1 MVRFSIDDVTEEMV
15 LGESLFLPTGELLLA
30 AGYRLKDR
38 YRKRLK
44 ELGFYSVLIN
54 VEGAES
60 VIPETIISAHIQ
72 REMAV
77 SLNSTT
83 QNIKESL
90 PVRQQG
96 IRAIQRMI
104 KDNKQYLNKYIL
116 NSGVLR
122 ALEHFIDEI
131 LSQPSMV
138 LNVSVLSKSPG
149 DLFTHAI
156 NVMVT
161 ALCLGRKFRFS
172 YDEMKQLGIGAIN
185 YDLGLVAVPE
195 AILEKQ
201 GDLTEEEY
209 RIYEQHTVFG
219 YIMLSQNPSIPPTSS
234 AVALQHHEHQNGT
247 GFPRGIKGENRPP
260 LKDFSRKNVIHRF
273 AEIVAVADNYDM
285 LITGR
290 NGYGHKH
297 TVRDA
302 LKKIIQMGG
311 ARLNSEIVKTLVS
324 IVPVYPVGARIRI
337 INAPVPQLVGY
348 NGVVAKDNTDCLE
361 QPQIILYETRNHS
374 RVTPVLI
381 DLAKHKGFTFELI
394 T

>member
-234 AVALQHHEHQNGT
+234 AVALQHHEHQDGT

-273 AEIVAVADNYDM
+273 AEIVAVADTYDM

-290 NGYGHKH
+290 SGRSPKN
-297 TVRDA
+297 TVQDA

-348 NGVVAKDNTDCLE
+348 NGVVAKDNPDYLE

-374 RVTPVLI
+374 RVSPVLI

>member
-83 QNIKESL
+83 QNIKEAL

-131 LSQPSMV
+131 LNQPSMV

-234 AVALQHHEHQNGT
+234 AVALQHHEHQDGT

-273 AEIVAVADNYDM
+273 AEIVAVADTYDM

-290 NGYGHKH
+290 SGRGPKN
-297 TVRDA
+297 TVQDA

-348 NGVVAKDNTDCLE
+348 NGVVAKDNPDCLE

-374 RVTPVLI
+374 RVSPVLI

>member
-54 VEGAES
+54 VEGTES

-234 AVALQHHEHQNGT
+234 AVALQHHEHQDGT

-273 AEIVAVADNYDM
+273 AEIVAVADTYDM

-290 NGYGHKH
+290 SGRGPKN
-297 TVRDA
+297 TVQDA

-324 IVPVYPVGARIRI
+324 IVPVYPVGARIRV

-348 NGVVAKDNTDCLE
+348 NGVVAKDNPDCLE

-374 RVTPVLI
+374 RVSPVLI

>member
-131 LSQPSMV
+131 LNQPSMV
-138 LNVSVLSKSPG
+138 LNVSALSKSPG

-234 AVALQHHEHQNGT
+234 AVALQHHEHHNGT

>member
-54 VEGAES
+54 VEGTES

-138 LNVSVLSKSPG
+138 LNVSALSKSPG

>member
-1 MVRFSIDDVTEEMV
+1 
-15 LGESLFLPTGELLLA
+15 
-30 AGYRLKDR
+30 
-38 YRKRLK
+38 
-44 ELGFYSVLIN
+44 
-54 VEGAES
+54 
-60 VIPETIISAHIQ
+60 
-72 REMAV
+72 
-77 SLNSTT
+77 
-83 QNIKESL
+83 
-90 PVRQQG
+90 
-96 IRAIQRMI
+96 MI

-131 LSQPSMV
+131 LNQPSMV
-138 LNVSVLSKSPG
+138 LNVSALSKSPG

>member
-54 VEGAES
+54 VEGTES
-60 VIPETIISAHIQ
+60 VIPEMIISTHIQ

-77 SLNSTT
+77 TLNATT
-83 QNIKESL
+83 QNIKEAL

-122 ALEHFIDEI
+122 ALEHFIEEI
-131 LSQPSMV
+131 LNQPSVV
-138 LNVSVLSKSPG
+138 LNVSALCKSPG
-149 DLFTHAI
+149 DLFNHAI

-185 YDLGLVAVPE
+185 YDLGLVAVPA

-234 AVALQHHEHQNGT
+234 AVALQHHEHQDGT

-273 AEIVAVADNYDM
+273 AEIVAVADAYDM

-290 NGYGHKH
+290 NFYGHKH
-297 TVRDA
+297 NVQEA
-302 LKKIIQMGG
+302 LKKIILLGG
-311 ARLNSEIVKTLVS
+311 AGLNSEIVKTLAS

-337 INAPVPQLVGY
+337 INAPVAQLVGY
-348 NGVVAKDNTDCLE
+348 NGVVAKDNPDCLE
-361 QPQIILYETRNHS
+361 QPQIILYETRNHQ
-374 RVTPVLI
+374 RVRPVLI

>member
-54 VEGAES
+54 VEGTES

-131 LSQPSMV
+131 LNQPSMV
-138 LNVSVLSKSPG
+138 LNVSALSKSPG

>member
-131 LSQPSMV
+131 LNQPSMV
-138 LNVSVLSKSPG
+138 LNVSALSKSPG

>member
-234 AVALQHHEHQNGT
+234 AVALQHHEHQDGT

-273 AEIVAVADNYDM
+273 AEIVAVADTYDM

-290 NGYGHKH
+290 SGRGPKN
-297 TVRDA
+297 TVQDA

-348 NGVVAKDNTDCLE
+348 NGVVAKDNPDYLE

-374 RVTPVLI
+374 RVSPVLI